1 MSEQILDYDRLAQLN
16 VAVIDALSGQIEASV
31 IGEDSKSLTEALRA
45 TGLALSNISKL
56 RTLQKR
62 ETVEEEDDGIEDLL
76 KLAKEKAALLHGK
89 AKK

>member
-1 MSEQILDYDRLAQLN
+1 MTDLDYDRLAQLN
-16 VAVIDALSGQIEASV
+16 VAVIDELSGQIESSV
-31 IGEDSKSLTEALRA
+31 IEKDSKSLTEALRA

-62 ETVEEEDDGIEDLL
+62 ETVEEEDDGIEELL